1 MSRRHVEG
9 GRSCPGTVAGVLGE
23 RCGLA
28 AARWKVAEAAVRL
41 HRSAASATQPHARGQ
56 LFKIDCRDWGVIACI
71 AFDASFCLTGGL
83 ALAGPCGA
91 HSAPMPE
98 FFRPAAGH
106 FANTSSDITQPA
118 TR

>member
-1 MSRRHVEG
+1 MSRRHFEG

-56 LFKIDCRDWGVIACI
+56 LFKIDCRDWGVLL
-71 AFDASFCLTGGL
+71 SMRL
-83 ALAGPCGA
+83 
-91 HSAPMPE
+91 SVS
-98 FFRPAAGH
+98 PAASLLLVRAGLTVH
-106 FANTSSDITQPA
+106 QCESSFALPLAISQTRAA
-118 TR
+118 T